1 MATNLLAQI
10 ERLWANLRGLG
21 VRRLSALA
29 LIGVAVFATTG
40 LAGYYLSRPTMET
53 LYSGLDRDDIAAIG
67 AALREAGVPFDV
79 NAESTVVLT
88 PAGQAAAARMIL
100 AEKGLPRGGAIGNE
114 LYDKLGSLGLDVV
127 HAGRYAFKSA
137 RRRTRAHDPDDA
149 DREGRTGAHCPR
161 R

>member
-1 MATNLLAQI
+1 MAVANSHPGPDVATNLLAQI

-53 LYSGLDRDDIAAIG
+53 LYSGLDRDDISAIG

-88 PAGQAAAARMIL
+88 PAGQWP
-100 AEKGLPRGGAIGNE
+100 PRG
-114 LYDKLGSLGLDVV
+114 
-127 HAGRYAFKSA
+127 
-137 RRRTRAHDPDDA
+137 
-149 DREGRTGAHCPR
+149 
-161 R
+161 

>member
-1 MATNLLAQI
+1 MWRRICWRKSSGCGRTC
-10 ERLWANLRGLG
+10 RGLG

-53 LYSGLDRDDIAAIG
+53 LYSGLDRDDISAIG

-88 PAGQAAAARMIL
+88 PAGQAARRADDPGGKRPAAQR
-100 AEKGLPRGGAIGNE
+100 RGRE
-114 LYDKLGSLGLDVV
+114 
-127 HAGRYAFKSA
+127 
-137 RRRTRAHDPDDA
+137 RTVR
-149 DREGRTGAHCPR
+149 
-161 R
+161 